1 MNIVGKIITRL
12 VDLYKRQDHIKY
24 AREKGVV
31 VGRNCK
37 FVDNPVWGMEPY
49 LITIGDHVLISGQ
62 VSFINHDGAT
72 WCFREEGPYKDT
84 FKFGPITIG
93 NNCFVGYKSTILPNV
108 TIGDNCVVAAGS
120 MVNKSIPSG
129 EVWGGGT
136 RSVHNENRG
145 LC

>member
-1 MNIVGKIITRL
+1 MIYTNAKTILNTLERKAWWSVK
-12 VDLYKRQDHIKY
+12 
-24 AREKGVV
+24 
-31 VGRNCK
+31 NCK
-37 FVDNPVWGMEPY
+37 FVDNPVWGTEPY

-62 VSFINHDGAT
+62 VSFINHDGST

-93 NNCFVGYKSTILPNV
+93 NNCFIGYKSTILPNV
-108 TIGDNCVVAAGS
+108 SIGDNCVVAAGS

-129 EVWGGGT
+129 EVWGGDT